1 MKVLVTGA
9 SGFLGSHIVEHL
21 IARND
26 TVRALVRKSSNTKL
40 LEKLGVELAY
50 GAIDQHDTLPAAVKD
65 VDAIIHCAGLVKAR
79 DSEEFDAV
87 NHKGAEALALAAIEH
102 NPGLQRF
109 VHVSSAAVMGP
120 GKAGEKRARDAEP
133 NPVTEYGRSKL
144 RGERAVVALKDKLP
158 ITVIRPPAI
167 YGPRDTEMFA
177 FFQMVSFGL
186 AVKMGGGFDSMVI
199 VYGEDCADACIQAV
213 DNKSVPS
220 GSVFFVHDGHAR
232 SFDAMADTI
241 ARALDVELWARP
253 IVPIPV
259 LRFAAKFS
267 EAYGRATN
275 KAMMFT
281 QDKVNELA
289 IKNFDFDLS
298 ATRDELG
305 WSPKVN
311 FADGAK
317 ITAKWYR
324 ENGWI

>member
-9 SGFLGSHIVEHL
+9 SGFLGSHIVERL

-26 TVRALVRKSSNTKL
+26 SVRALVRKSSNTQL
-40 LEKLGVELAY
+40 LEKLGVELTY

-79 DSEEFDAV
+79 NPAEFDAV
-87 NHKGAEALALAAIEH
+87 NHKGAEALALAALEH
-102 NPGLQRF
+102 NPGLRRF

-120 GKAGEKRARDAEP
+120 GKAGEKRTRDDEP

-144 RGERAVVALKDKLP
+144 RGERAIIALKDKLP

-177 FFQMVSFGL
+177 FFQMVSYGL
-186 AVKMGGGFDSMVI
+186 AVKMGGGFDAMVVI
-199 VYGEDCADACIQAV
+199 YGEDCADACIRAI
-213 DNKSVPS
+213 DNESVPS
-220 GSVFFVHDGHAR
+220 GSVYFVHDGHAH
-232 SFDAMADTI
+232 SFDEMADCI
-241 ARALDVELWARP
+241 ARSLDVELWAKP
-253 IVPIPV
+253 VVPIPV
-259 LRFAAKFS
+259 LRFAAKLS
-267 EAYGRATN
+267 EAYGRVAN

-289 IKNFDFDLS
+289 IKHFDFDLT

-305 WSPKVN
+305 WSPKVS
-311 FADGAK
+311 FAEGAK
-317 ITAKWYR
+317 LTAKWYR
-324 ENGWI
+324 ENRWI